1 MLCFRFNEAQR
12 TPVKKVTIK
21 LNTMNVSKEIIMTIV
36 KYSSNRIEGEEEIL
50 EINEQQLRH
59 ISKELTELF
68 FLHNVSK

>member
-1 MLCFRFNEAQR
+1 
-12 TPVKKVTIK
+12 
-21 LNTMNVSKEIIMTIV
+21 MNVSKEIIMTIV

-68 FLHNVSK
+68 FLHDVSKSF

>member
-1 MLCFRFNEAQR
+1 
-12 TPVKKVTIK
+12 
-21 LNTMNVSKEIIMTIV
+21 MNVSKEIIMTIV

-68 FLHNVSK
+68 FLR